1 MHGHW
6 TSGLFA
12 GRRSDILDRV
22 PGVGPIN
29 INICIRAGQVAD
41 PSRSYH
47 CAVGA
52 RWGNR
57 FCRPPMQRSSDSSVA
72 KCPVGCAFLTAKQA
86 VRWPFNVNR
95 EKRWLF
101 CPGRE
106 NFRAMEQ
113 VNMASQGHLARRHT
127 VRLLLEEARVALV
140 YLGIFMTFAVVAFV
154 ACIAWL
160 LIW

>member
-1 MHGHW
+1 M
-6 TSGLFA
+6 A
-12 GRRSDILDRV
+12 GRMRV
-22 PGVGPIN
+22 FGRQQI
-29 INICIRAGQVAD
+29 
-41 PSRSYH
+41 
-47 CAVGA
+47 
-52 RWGNR
+52 
-57 FCRPPMQRSSDSSVA
+57 
-72 KCPVGCAFLTAKQA
+72 T
-86 VRWPFNVNR
+86 RWPFNVNC